1 MKCYIQRYALIC
13 NLFNKILIIYHLR
26 SAVGSIAVV
35 SICSAVVCRSAVD
48 GTSGVIHL
56 PRTKGGWDREQWQG
70 EGTCSSVR
78 KCFLGLLNNFISKKT
93 CKCFFCSTL
102 LMLASE
108 KTPRSHHSEKNS
120 KLSITQVLT
129 LICFVVE
136 SGIKWRSSRHTVIYT
151 CLTWKFSKMKKGI
164 SRLRNVQD
172 ACYDATFLILLLF
185 DHKELVCKNTAVWVD
200 EWTGRVFCFEVW
212 HIVLKILSY
221 YVCQT
226 FFLW

>member
-1 MKCYIQRYALIC
+1 MI
-13 NLFNKILIIYHLR
+13 NHLR

-35 SICSAVVCRSAVD
+35 SICSAVVGRSAVD
-48 GTSGVIHL
+48 GERILL
-56 PRTKGGWDREQWQG
+56 PRTKGGWDQEQWQG

-78 KCFLGLLNNFISKKT
+78 KCFLGLLNNWISKKT

-102 LMLASE
+102 LMLACE
-108 KTPRSHHSEKNS
+108 KSPRSHHSEKNS
-120 KLSITQVLT
+120 KLSCMQVLT

-151 CLTWKFSKMKKGI
+151 CLTCKFSKIRKGML
-164 SRLRNVQD
+164 RLRNVQE
-172 ACYDATFLILLLF
+172 ACYDANFLILLLF
-185 DHKELVCKNTAVWVD
+185 DHKGLVCKNTAVWVD